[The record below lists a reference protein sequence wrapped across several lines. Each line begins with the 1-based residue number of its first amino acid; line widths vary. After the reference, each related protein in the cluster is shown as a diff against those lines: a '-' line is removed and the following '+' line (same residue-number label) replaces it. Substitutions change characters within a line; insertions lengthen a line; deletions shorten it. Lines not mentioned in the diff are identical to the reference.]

1 MPFRQG
7 VSLIQ
12 GRTPITARV
21 GDHADKRLIEPSRAQ
36 AEHGR
41 GKASKVEP
49 RAVQLGVE
57 GHEDRE
63 IARARV
69 RVEAAALERGEQF
82 RSELHRAEAA
92 LRRTGPGEL
101 ASENSDFWLQIYA
114 DLIDCA
120 TTSLYRMRSAISSRE
135 VADRFETAT
144 DVQMLEELIAQWT
157 SRMQLIRQS
166 TADGGH
172 DKV

>member
-69 RVEAAALERGEQF
+69 RVEAAALERGESFLPAHAYQEGLETCRTLSF
-82 RSELHRAEAA
+82 RAPPRRSRPTQDRAGRA
-92 LRRTGPGEL
+92 RVGEQRFL
-101 ASENSDFWLQIYA
+101 AS
-114 DLIDCA
+114 DL
-120 TTSLYRMRSAISSRE
+120 R
-135 VADRFETAT
+135 
-144 DVQMLEELIAQWT
+144 
-157 SRMQLIRQS
+157 
-166 TADGGH
+166 
-172 DKV
+172 